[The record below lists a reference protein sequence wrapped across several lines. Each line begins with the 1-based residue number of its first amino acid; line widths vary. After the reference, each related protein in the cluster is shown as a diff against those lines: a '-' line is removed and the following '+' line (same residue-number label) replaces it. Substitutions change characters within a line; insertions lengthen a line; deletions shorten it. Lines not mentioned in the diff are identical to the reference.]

1 VRIIRLLALG
11 VVFAVNG
18 CPLFGDLTRGQPQ
31 PEAEKMRCNRVQ
43 VQRPVSLM
51 AVQKHRHADHGDV
64 GHAQGK
70 QDNLPP
76 SDIPKAVGKPV
87 KRRIKQDHRD
97 SYKGFAAVKTCKL
110 SILNMTHCR
119 LFSAK
124 LQIQKMN
131 KAKGRKSLKT
141 A

>member
-1 VRIIRLLALG
+1 
-11 VVFAVNG
+11 
-18 CPLFGDLTRGQPQ
+18 
-31 PEAEKMRCNRVQ
+31 
-43 VQRPVSLM
+43 
-51 AVQKHRHADHGDV
+51 V

-76 SDIPKAVGKPV
+76 GDIPKAVGKPV

-110 SILNMTHCR
+110 IISNMAHCR

-131 KAKGRKSLKT
+131 KAKERKPLKT